1 MLLDHVKL
9 CCLVECEFC
18 KIDSREE
25 YSSWKRGERKM
36 ERRLFVRY
44 SSLTNC
50 SFRITYLQLQIN
62 FCNQVVLCNCLIV
75 NFVWSSATIR
85 SSKLR
90 ITNDKGIFVEISSNQ
105 FIRWIIFLTHL
116 AMSRFLYAISLLI
129 SILCM
134 WIFPLLNEN
143 QLYHRITC
151 LYIERCSSLITSISN
166 YFSSQSFLFF

>member
-25 YSSWKRGERKM
+25 YSSSKKGERKM

-44 SSLTNC
+44 SSLTDC
-50 SFRITYLQLQIN
+50 SFRITYLQLQVN
-62 FCNQVVLCNCLIV
+62 FYNQAVLCNCLSV
-75 NFVWSSATIR
+75 KVVWSSATIR

-90 ITNDKGIFVEISSNQ
+90 ITNDKRTFVEIGWNQ
-105 FIRWIIFLTHL
+105 FIRWIIFLSL
-116 AMSRFLYAISLLI
+116 LVMSRLFYAMPLLI

-151 LYIERCSSLITSISN
+151 LHIA
-166 YFSSQSFLFF
+166 LFH